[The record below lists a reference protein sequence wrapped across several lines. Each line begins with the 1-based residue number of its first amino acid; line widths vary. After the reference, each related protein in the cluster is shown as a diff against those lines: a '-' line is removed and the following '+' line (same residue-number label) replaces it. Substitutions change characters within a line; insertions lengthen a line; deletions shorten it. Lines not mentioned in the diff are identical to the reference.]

1 MEEDEKEEERIDRLQ
16 GSFLSSD
23 DLELLKTLWVEK
35 GAGNWHRRQKK
46 TGQLWRKQFVERLKN
61 EKNKWKALNEEE
73 KEKAL
78 IHREATQPSSLDL
91 EYIDYWLEEASGDP
105 LTFLNLVGVSP
116 WRVLA
121 ALEHVDDTRQISGH
135 QKNRFRSERYRQPDA
150 KKLETAAQVLSY
162 NRAELEEPGNYIDCD
177 YIIMKL
183 RRMARRLQ
191 KPREKGRVPP
201 WMEGKKGALPKE
213 ELCRLVFSL
222 VGIYESSMKLHD
234 PSHSSKSKEEIG
246 TERDKISAGRKAKWG
261 AITAILLTAFPE
273 WFRGDRN
280 HVRNVKNANKQA
292 KKLASLWAEFEP

>member
-16 GSFLSSD
+16 GSFLSRN

-46 TGQLWRKQFVERLKN
+46 TGQLWRKQFVGRLKN
-61 EKNKWKALNEEE
+61 EKEKWKALIENG
-73 KEKAL
+73 
-78 IHREATQPSSLDL
+78 ATQPSSLDR
-91 EYIDYWLEEASGDP
+91 EYIDLWLEEAGGD
-105 LTFLNLVGVSP
+105 LLMFLNLVGVSP

-121 ALEHVDDTRQISGH
+121 DLEHVDDTRQISGH
-135 QKNRFRSERYRQPDA
+135 QKNRFRSERYRRPDA

-162 NRAELEEPGNYIDCD
+162 NKAELEEPRNYIDYD
-177 YIIMKL
+177 YMIMKL

-213 ELCRLVFSL
+213 ELCRLVFAL

-234 PSHSSKSKEEIG
+234 PPHSSKSKEEIEIEIE

-273 WFRGDRN
+273 WFTRQEN
-280 HVRNVKNANKQA
+280 PVRNVKNALKNA
-292 KKLASLWAEFEP
+292 KRFYPLWEE